1 VGRDGT
7 VASDR
12 GLYTSAM
19 GGSPVR
25 PGVGELLGTFVLVY
39 VGCAVAVAAALE
51 RPIAG
56 APYDSLTVALAFGV
70 ALLIVVAALGHITGG
85 HVNPAVTVGLAA
97 AGKFPWQSVPLYLGA
112 QLGGAVLAGFAV
124 WLSFGDEARDKAM
137 LAAPAVAQ
145 GVSTGQAFVVEAL
158 ITFILVFVVV
168 LVASDPRVPSSRIAA
183 VAVGFALAAAVFIGG
198 PLTGGG
204 ANPARS
210 FGPMLVAGEFGD
222 FLLYILAP
230 LLGGVTAA
238 FAGAFLLEAFN
249 PDDDEDDDEDPN
261 DGDDAPKSGVAAR
274 RAGVPGS
281 RAAGLR

>member
-1 VGRDGT
+1 
-7 VASDR
+7 VASEK

-25 PGVGELLGTFVLVY
+25 PGVGELLGTFILVY
-39 VGCAVAVAAALE
+39 VGCAVAVAATLE
-51 RPIAG
+51 RPIGG
-56 APYDSLTVALAFGV
+56 APYDSLAVALAFGV

-112 QLGGAVLAGFAV
+112 QLGGAVLAGLAV
-124 WLSFGDEARDKAM
+124 WLSFGDEARDQAN

-145 GVSTGQAFVVEAL
+145 GVSTAQAFVVEAL

-183 VAVGFALAAAVFIGG
+183 VAVGFALAAGVFIGG

-210 FGPMLVAGEFGD
+210 FGPMLLAGEFGD
-222 FLLYILAP
+222 FWLYILAP
-230 LLGGVTAA
+230 LVGGLIAA
-238 FAGAFLLEAFN
+238 FAGDFLLKAFS
-249 PDDDEDDDEDPN
+249 PEE
-261 DGDDAPKSGVAAR
+261 DGDNGGDTVDDAAESRIAAR
-274 RAGVPGS
+274 TRLPGS